1 MRPYLELG
9 NDLERFIYGIAT
21 KPISDNTKRNTA
33 AHNEFLARV
42 RRATETAMFMLGQ
55 IEDDKIDARCKLEQQ
70 ALEARVRET
79 EEECCYRVDN
89 NREDVEDPFFLPPP
103 SVCKAFH
110 CASSKHDDKRANLF
124 SPVANAEWTCDLIPI
139 KNPARYIG
147 KLYGARCSLGTRPG
161 TSF

>member
-55 IEDDKIDARCKLEQQ
+55 IEVGTTEARCKLAQK
-70 ALEARVRET
+70 T
-79 EEECCYRVDN
+79 EY
-89 NREDVEDPFFLPPP
+89 
-103 SVCKAFH
+103 A
-110 CASSKHDDKRANLF
+110 KRRK
-124 SPVANAEWTCDLIPI
+124 NAVT
-139 KNPARYIG
+139 A
-147 KLYGARCSLGTRPG
+147 
-161 TSF
+161 